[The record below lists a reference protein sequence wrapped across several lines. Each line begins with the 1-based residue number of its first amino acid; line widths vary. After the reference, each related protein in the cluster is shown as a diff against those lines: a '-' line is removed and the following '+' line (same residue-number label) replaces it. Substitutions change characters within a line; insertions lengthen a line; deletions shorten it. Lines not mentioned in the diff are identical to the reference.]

1 MANKTLDEYHY
12 RWISVA
18 NERAERYSFPPGLI
32 EESVQVL
39 KFHLGEDYLVQI
51 FEGSEDLHLLGLRG
65 QELDRWLR
73 GGANVDDYV
82 IQVLD
87 LAALLREFKE
97 DPSLQDK
104 VDRLKRSSFWPSQ
117 FELAMAL
124 RAKRTIG
131 TDGSVRLSHEANT
144 AVGDFTID
152 WKQGSIACECAR
164 LAFGEEEEEQYRL
177 VGDLY
182 HYTDRQIK
190 KLKRPCCIKIRMH
203 GPLIPTAFTAAIRCL
218 KGAFSHFGRTNNASH
233 EVEGIRVTIEPL
245 TDDSERIP
253 FRYIDGRVQDVR
265 RSEWVMA
272 QSLCYVNARDGDEAA
287 AMYRAGDEFVQDEY
301 ARVFLSWERK
311 PADIDPYARIQN
323 KIKKKRHQTKA
334 EDGNYGRIIFLESQ
348 WEVDLL
354 DPNRLRPIIDHELD
368 GSRNTITVVIAQRCA
383 SVHYRR
389 WYKFVVSKV
398 GTSYATDGSL
408 LAFLNRMILYD
419 RDFDPI
425 LNQRYFR
432 TWEQAAELASQ
443 HQVESDA
450 QERLREGRL

>member
-1 MANKTLDEYHY
+1 
-12 RWISVA
+12 
-18 NERAERYSFPPGLI
+18 
-32 EESVQVL
+32 
-39 KFHLGEDYLVQI
+39 
-51 FEGSEDLHLLGLRG
+51 
-65 QELDRWLR
+65 
-73 GGANVDDYV
+73 
-82 IQVLD
+82 
-87 LAALLREFKE
+87 
-97 DPSLQDK
+97 
-104 VDRLKRSSFWPSQ
+104 
-117 FELAMAL
+117 
-124 RAKRTIG
+124 
-131 TDGSVRLSHEANT
+131 
-144 AVGDFTID
+144 
-152 WKQGSIACECAR
+152 
-164 LAFGEEEEEQYRL
+164 
-177 VGDLY
+177 
-182 HYTDRQIK
+182 
-190 KLKRPCCIKIRMH
+190 MH